1 MSLAK
6 ATFRAIKIKDLEGY
20 DPDEFCV
27 SPSRWGYGEVEGFPS
42 EALLLMAQ
50 KKATTVD
57 DICIIVVTDEL
68 GEYVIGCDGRLE
80 LFNAAPVYG
89 KTGVR
94 TVTYNRGRGALTD
107 YSYDQM
113 VVYRPGSTV

>member
-1 MSLAK
+1 MSLEK
-6 ATFRAIKIKDLEGY
+6 ATLRAVKIKDLKGY

-27 SPSRWGYGEVEGFPS
+27 SPSRWGYWDVEGFPP
-42 EALLLMAQ
+42 ETLLLMAQ
-50 KKATTVD
+50 EKAAAVD

-68 GEYVIGCDGRLE
+68 GEYVIGSGGHLM
-80 LFNAAPVYG
+80 LFNAAPVYD

-94 TVTYNRGRGALTD
+94 AVTYNRGRGALTD
-107 YSYDQM
+107 YLYDQR